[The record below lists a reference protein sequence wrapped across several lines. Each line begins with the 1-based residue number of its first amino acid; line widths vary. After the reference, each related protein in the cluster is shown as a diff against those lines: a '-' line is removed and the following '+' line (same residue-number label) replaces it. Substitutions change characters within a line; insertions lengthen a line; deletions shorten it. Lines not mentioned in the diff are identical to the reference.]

1 MDKVY
6 INATPLKILADLTF
20 LKLLAKWS
28 GNVKLI
34 DETSKSQ
41 CMYVIGLGILHD
53 TIHITLSEEKL
64 QSLKKSTTKYIIT
77 LGRLML
83 LHQLINL
90 GNSLEQST
98 FLAYPWAA
106 INNLRGKGESQGTQ
120 VGRERV
126 CWSCLSNDY
135 LLGQ

>member
-53 TIHITLSEEKL
+53 TIRITLSEEKL
-64 QSLKKSTTKYIIT
+64 FKA
-77 LGRLML
+77 
-83 LHQLINL
+83 L
-90 GNSLEQST
+90 GNPLQNILSL
-98 FLAYPWAA
+98 
-106 INNLRGKGESQGTQ
+106 
-120 VGRERV
+120 
-126 CWSCLSNDY
+126 
-135 LLGQ
+135 